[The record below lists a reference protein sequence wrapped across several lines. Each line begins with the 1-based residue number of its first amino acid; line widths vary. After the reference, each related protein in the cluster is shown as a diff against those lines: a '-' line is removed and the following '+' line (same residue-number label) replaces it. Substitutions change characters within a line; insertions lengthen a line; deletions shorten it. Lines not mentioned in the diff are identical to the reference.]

1 MSTRRDR
8 GEVDRP
14 AGPALPVSAAAVRPL
29 PSDRARDE
37 EAIVA
42 AARAGDPLAM
52 EELLGLLAP
61 PLLRAVRALMGPS
74 HPDLEDVVQD
84 VLIAVADALP
94 SFRGECSLLHFAIR
108 IATRRTTTA
117 RRRSRSILSWLEAFW
132 RKQEPLE
139 LGAASPGE
147 ETLADRRRL
156 LLRTLL
162 GEIPEAQAEAL
173 ALRVALGHSIDEV
186 ASITRAPI
194 NTVRSRLRLAKDALR
209 TRIAADPRWAE
220 LWEWQP

>member
-1 MSTRRDR
+1 MRRDR
-8 GEVDRP
+8 REAGLDRRGVGIP
-14 AGPALPVSAAAVRPL
+14 LGSDTDREHAV
-29 PSDRARDE
+29 
-37 EAIVA
+37 VA
-42 AARAGDPLAM
+42 AARAGDPLAI
-52 EELLGLLAP
+52 EELLAMLGP
-61 PLLRAVRALMGPS
+61 SLLRAVRALMGPS

-84 VLIAVADALP
+84 VLMAVVDALP
-94 SFRGECSLLHFAIR
+94 SFRGDCTLLHFAIR

-117 RRRSRSILSWLEAFW
+117 RRRSRSVLGWLEAFW
-132 RKQEPLE
+132 RKEEPLVP
-139 LGAASPGE
+139 GAPSPGD
-147 ETLADRRRL
+147 ETLADRRRV
-156 LLRTLL
+156 LLRALL

-186 ASITRAPI
+186 ALITRAPI

>member
-1 MSTRRDR
+1 MPRDHR
-8 GEVDRP
+8 EAGRATGVRAP
-14 AGPALPVSAAAVRPL
+14 A
-29 PSDRARDE
+29 ARDE
-37 EAIVA
+37 AREDAIVA
-42 AARAGDPLAM
+42 AARAGDPLAV
-52 EELLGLLAP
+52 EELLAMLGP

-84 VLIAVADALP
+84 VLIAVVDALP
-94 SFRGECSLLHFAIR
+94 SFRGESTLLHFAIR

-117 RRRSRSILSWLEAFW
+117 RRRSRSVLEWLETFW

-139 LGAASPGE
+139 AGGASPGD
-147 ETLADRRRL
+147 ETLADRRRQ
-156 LLRTLL
+156 LLRALL

-186 ASITRAPI
+186 AIITRAPV

-209 TRIAADPRWAE
+209 TRIAADPRWSE
-220 LWEWQP
+220 LWEWRP

>member
-1 MSTRRDR
+1 
-8 GEVDRP
+8 
-14 AGPALPVSAAAVRPL
+14 LPVAAAVVRPA
-29 PSDRARDE
+29 PADRRLDLDE

-42 AARAGDPLAM
+42 AARAGDPVAT
-52 EELLGLLAP
+52 EELLALLAP

-84 VLIAVADALP
+84 VMIAVVDALP
-94 SFRGECSLLHFAIR
+94 SFRGDCSLLHFAIR

-117 RRRSRSILSWLEAFW
+117 RRRSRSIMGWLDAFW

-139 LGAASPGE
+139 LGSTSPGD
-147 ETLADRRRL
+147 ETLADRRRH
-156 LLRTLL
+156 LLRALL

-186 ASITRAPI
+186 AVITRAPI
-194 NTVRSRLRLAKDALR
+194 NTVRSRLRLAKEALR
-209 TRIAADPRWAE
+209 SRIAADPRWAE
-220 LWEWQP
+220 LWEWQ

>member
-1 MSTRRDR
+1 MHRDQR
-8 GEVDRP
+8 E
-14 AGPALPVSAAAVRPL
+14 AGRSAAPAPPGPSTLRVPGAGAAHEDAV
-29 PSDRARDE
+29 
-37 EAIVA
+37 VA
-42 AARAGDPLAM
+42 AARAGDPLAI
-52 EELLGLLAP
+52 EELLAMLGP
-61 PLLRAVRALMGPS
+61 SLLRAVRALMGPS

-84 VLIAVADALP
+84 VLIAVVDALP
-94 SFRGECSLLHFAIR
+94 SFRGDCSLLHFAIR
-108 IATRRTTTA
+108 IATRRTTSA
-117 RRRSRSILSWLEAFW
+117 RRRSRSIVGWLEAFW

-139 LGAASPGE
+139 PGAPSPGD
-147 ETLADRRRL
+147 ETLSDRRRQ
-156 LLRTLL
+156 LLRNLL

-186 ASITRAPI
+186 AVITRAPI

>member
-1 MSTRRDR
+1 MPRDHR
-8 GEVDRP
+8 EAGRATGVRAP
-14 AGPALPVSAAAVRPL
+14 A
-29 PSDRARDE
+29 ARDE
-37 EAIVA
+37 AREDAIVA
-42 AARAGDPLAM
+42 AARAGDPLAV
-52 EELLGLLAP
+52 EELLAMLGP

-84 VLIAVADALP
+84 VLIAVVDALP
-94 SFRGECSLLHFAIR
+94 SFRGECTLLHFAIR

-117 RRRSRSILSWLEAFW
+117 RRRSRSVLEWLEAFW

-139 LGAASPGE
+139 PGAPSPGD
-147 ETLADRRRL
+147 ETLADRRRQ

-186 ASITRAPI
+186 AAITRAPV
-194 NTVRSRLRLAKDALR
+194 NTVRSRLRLAKEALR
-209 TRIAADPRWAE
+209 TRIAADPRWSE
-220 LWEWQP
+220 LWEWRP

>member
-1 MSTRRDR
+1 MRRDR
-8 GEVDRP
+8 GEVGRS
-14 AGPALPVSAAAVRPL
+14 AGPALPVSIAAVRL
-29 PSDRARDE
+29 AADRQLDE

-42 AARAGDPLAM
+42 AARAGDPHAV

-84 VLIAVADALP
+84 VLIAVVDALP
-94 SFRGECSLLHFAIR
+94 SFRGDCSLLHFAIR

-117 RRRSRSILSWLEAFW
+117 RRRSRSILGWLETFW

-139 LGAASPGE
+139 LGSASPGE
-147 ETLADRRRL
+147 ETLADRRRH
-156 LLRTLL
+156 LLRALL

-186 ASITRAPI
+186 ALITRAPI

-209 TRIAADPRWAE
+209 ARIAAHPRWAE